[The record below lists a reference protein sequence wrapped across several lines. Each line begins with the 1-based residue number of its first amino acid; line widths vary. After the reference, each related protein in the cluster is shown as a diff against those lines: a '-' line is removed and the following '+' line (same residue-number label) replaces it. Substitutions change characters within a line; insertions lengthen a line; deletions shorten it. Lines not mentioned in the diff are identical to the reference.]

1 MGSNR
6 TSRSHSTCSG
16 ALASAEMLADPALD
30 AFLPRL
36 GRFGVLG
43 TCSDAHPVPAGWEG
57 LLCGCHAGAAAPAA
71 GRQDLLTFESLKSAA
86 LSVDPSSS
94 AKRCKCWV
102 RAKAEPGSSRGR
114 EMPRA
119 GDGEAAAIFL
129 PLSSPSVLRDTQQ
142 RSEKPL

>member
-6 TSRSHSTCSG
+6 TLRSHSTCAG
-16 ALASAEMLADPALD
+16 ASASAEMLVDPAPD
-30 AFLPRL
+30 ASLPSL
-36 GRFGVLG
+36 GWSGVLG
-43 TCSDAHPVPAGWEG
+43 TCSDALPVPAGWEW
-57 LLCGCHAGAAAPAA
+57 LLCGCHTGAAAPAA

-102 RAKAEPGSSRGR
+102 RAKAEPGSSRGT

-129 PLSSPSVLRDTQQ
+129 PLSSPSVLCDTQQ